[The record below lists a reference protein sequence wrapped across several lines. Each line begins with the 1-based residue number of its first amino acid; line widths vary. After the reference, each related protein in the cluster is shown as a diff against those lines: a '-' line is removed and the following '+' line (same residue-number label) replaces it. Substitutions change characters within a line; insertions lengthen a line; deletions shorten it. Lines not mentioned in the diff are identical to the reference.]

1 MSEIKRTRLTW
12 ASETPADPPPS
23 LGTVGR
29 FLLILRGLLTQ
40 YDMQWNKQNIYAIGH
55 YMKALGQVRDDV
67 AGLEEKDDPAALKK
81 LRASVNKRFIPDFSP
96 IKRWNKALDAF
107 LATGT
112 PPKYQAVKMRYAA
125 SPTGLYGHT
134 RATQRDCE
142 AAGRKLAKVALRIA
156 RSAFEK
162 DGEVV
167 PFLQAHAKREGSRSA
182 KVLLAAMREIGPKV
196 ASTMRGGIPKEAG
209 SPTHGL
215 YGYKSRT
222 ADLGLDSCKSLRASA
237 GHIASD
243 LHRRRGDMHEKI
255 TGFFKEHSKQGRCL
269 YSGMLLSC
277 YPDATMKIASDRAAG
292 GGAGVEA
299 ILSGASRKWR
309 IPERVWINDASATLD
324 PTGSVSG
331 SIPVENVGLGSYQD
345 FAFVKR
351 VGQLDA
357 VELNPSEWRAFK
369 ARAVGFAEENG
380 FSSDQVVFKVEINSL
395 QDEMLSRGFIRG
407 KAPSDFD
414 VEGVALVSAEWGDLS
429 GLDEEIGFT
438 GNLRTTPDFR
448 AAWEALDDPD
458 LSEDDPKR
466 FASKNAAAGEWIEW
480 EP

>member
-1 MSEIKRTRLTW
+1 MSENKRTRLTW
-12 ASETPADPPPS
+12 ASETAEPPPS

-29 FLLILRGLLTQ
+29 FILILRGLLTQ
-40 YDMQWNKQNIYAIGH
+40 YDMQWNKKNIYALGH
-55 YMKALGQVRDDV
+55 YMTALGKVRDDV
-67 AGLEEKDDPAALKK
+67 SGLEEKDDPAALKK

-96 IKRWNKALDAF
+96 IVRWNKALDAF

-125 SPTGLYGHT
+125 APTGLYGHT

-156 RSAFEK
+156 RGAFEK

-182 KVLLAAMREIGPKV
+182 KVLLAAMREVGPKV
-196 ASTMRGGIPKEAG
+196 ASEMRGGIPKEAG

-215 YGYKSRT
+215 YGFKSRT

-255 TGFFKEHSKQGRCL
+255 TGFLKEHSKQGRCL

-277 YPDATMKIASDRAAG
+277 YPDATVRLASDRAAG
-292 GGAGVEA
+292 GGAGVEV
-299 ILSGASRKWR
+299 ILSGANRKWR
-309 IPERVWINDASATLD
+309 IPERIWINDAAATLD
-324 PTGSVSG
+324 PSGSVSG
-331 SIPVENVGLGSYQD
+331 SIPVENVGLGSYED
-345 FAFVKR
+345 FAFVKK
-351 VGQLDA
+351 VGQLDG
-357 VELNPSEWRAFK
+357 VSLNPSEWRAFK
-369 ARAVGFAEENG
+369 VRAVEFAEGNG
-380 FSSDQVVFKVEINSL
+380 FSADQIVFKAGINTL
-395 QDEMLSRGFIRG
+395 QDEILSRGFVRSQ
-407 KAPSDFD
+407 APADFD

-438 GNLRTTPDFR
+438 GNLRTSPDFR
-448 AAWEALDDPD
+448 TAWGALDDPEWP
-458 LSEDDPKR
+458 EDDLKR
-466 FASKNAAAGEWIEW
+466 FASNPAAWIEW
-480 EP
+480 ES